1 VWGYT
6 SVSSKK
12 INKIYTF
19 NEQSK
24 VSSAIIKGFLVKTVI
39 GNKVDNIDIY
49 ETIEEAESKL
59 FEYLKRGTCCWIV
72 NCNG

>member
-1 VWGYT
+1 MFFKFDLFW
-6 SVSSKK
+6 K
-12 INKIYTF
+12 
-19 NEQSK
+19 
-24 VSSAIIKGFLVKTVI
+24 LVI
-39 GNKVDNIDIY
+39 GVPISWIIYLVFGFNLAVVTLLSLILKVDNIDIY